1 MAGMSLLDPFGR
13 KINYLRLSVTGRCN
27 LRCSYCRPAG
37 GEEALTAGEILSDD
51 ELLLLARTAVGLGI
65 EKIRVTGGEPLVR
78 KGIVGLLSRLAAIPG
93 LKKLVLTTNG
103 LHLKGSAVA
112 LRKAGVESL
121 NISLDSLRPDRFARI
136 TGGGDLR
143 RVIEG
148 IARAQDCGFPHVKI
162 NAVVMRGINE
172 DEIEE
177 FAALTLD
184 RPLRVRFIE
193 YMPAAAGGGCTRGL
207 TVSGEEL
214 LDRLSRRYRLLP
226 MGKEELGGP
235 ARYFRIDGAAGAV
248 GVITPVSCH
257 FCGDCNRI
265 RVTSSGVAKGC
276 LFSLQDIDLMP
287 FLRRRNAEGLRKALQ
302 DVVRCKPDRHLLSP
316 EGFGGEP
323 FAMSAVGG

>member
-1 MAGMSLLDPFGR
+1 MLVDLHGR
-13 KINYLRLSVTGRCN
+13 RINYLRLSVTCRCN

-37 GEEALTAGEILSDD
+37 GEEAPTAGEILSDD

-78 KGIVGLLSRLAAIPG
+78 EGIVELLSRLAVIPG

-103 LHLKGSAVA
+103 LHLKESAWA
-112 LRKAGVESL
+112 LRRAGVESL
-121 NISLDSLRPDRFARI
+121 NISLDTLRPDRFARI

-143 RVIEG
+143 RVIQG
-148 IARAQDCGFPHVKI
+148 VAIAQECDFPHLKI

-172 DEIEE
+172 DEIED
-177 FAALTLD
+177 FAALTLYG
-184 RPLRVRFIE
+184 PLRVRFIE
-193 YMPAAAGGGCTRGL
+193 YMPAAAADRTHGI
-207 TVSGEEL
+207 TVPGEEI
-214 LDRLSRRYRLLP
+214 LDRLSRRYRLIP

-265 RVTSSGVAKGC
+265 RVTSGGVAKGC
-276 LFSLQDIDLMP
+276 LFSLQDIDLKP
-287 FLRRRNAEGLRKALQ
+287 FLRRGNAEGLRKALQ
-302 DVVRCKPDRHLLSP
+302 DVVRGKPDRHLLSP
-316 EGFGGEP
+316 EGIGGKP

>member
-13 KINYLRLSVTGRCN
+13 KVNYLRLSVTGRCN

-37 GEEALTAGEILSDD
+37 GEKGPTTGEILSDD

-78 KGIVGLLSRLAAIPG
+78 NGIAGLLSRLAAIPG

-103 LHLKGSAVA
+103 LHLKETAWA
-112 LRKAGVESL
+112 LLRAGVESL

-143 RVIEG
+143 RVVEG
-148 IARAQDCGFPHVKI
+148 IARAQECGFPHVKI
-162 NAVVMRGINE
+162 NTVVMRRINE

-193 YMPAAAGGGCTRGL
+193 YMPAAAADRTHGI
-207 TVSGEEL
+207 TVPGEEI

-226 MGKEELGGP
+226 VGKEEMGGP

-276 LFSLQDIDLMP
+276 LFSLQDVDLKP
-287 FLRRRNAEGLRKALQ
+287 FLRKGNTEGLRKALQ
-302 DVVRCKPDRHLLSP
+302 DVVQGKPDRHLLSP

>member
-37 GEEALTAGEILSDD
+37 GEEAPRVGEILSDD

-78 KGIVGLLSRLAAIPG
+78 EGIVGLLSRFAAIPG

-103 LHLKGSAVA
+103 LHLKESAGA

-121 NISLDSLRPDRFARI
+121 NISLDSLRPERFARI

-148 IARAQDCGFPHVKI
+148 IAKAQECGFPHIKI

-193 YMPAAAGGGCTRGL
+193 YMPAASGDCTRGI
-207 TVSGEEL
+207 TVPGEEI

-276 LFSLQDIDLMP
+276 LFSWQDIDLKP
-287 FLRRRNAEGLRKALQ
+287 FLRGGNTEGLRKALL

>member
-27 LRCSYCRPAG
+27 LRCSYCRPHGGGG
-37 GEEALTAGEILSDD
+37 GEDILSDD
-51 ELLLLARTAVGLGI
+51 ALVFIAKTSVRLGI
-65 EKIRVTGGEPLVR
+65 EKIRVTGGEPLMR
-78 KGIVGLLSRLAAIPG
+78 KGIENLLFRFAAIAG

-103 LHLKGSAVA
+103 LRLKESAEA
-112 LRKAGVESL
+112 LRGVGVESL

-143 RVIEG
+143 SVVEG
-148 IARAQDCGFPHVKI
+148 IARAQECGFPHIKI
-162 NAVVMRGINE
+162 NTVLMRGINE

-184 RPLRVRFIE
+184 TPVRVRFIE
-193 YMPAAAGGGCTRGL
+193 YMPAAAGVCVRGI
-207 TVSGEEL
+207 TVPGEEI

-226 MGKEELGGP
+226 MEKEELGGP

-276 LFSLQDIDLMP
+276 LFSAQDIDLKP
-287 FLRRRNAEGLRKALQ
+287 FLRRGNDEGLRKALL
-302 DVVRCKPDRHLLSP
+302 DIVRCKPGRHILSP

>member
-1 MAGMSLLDPFGR
+1 MLIDPYGR

-27 LRCSYCRPAG
+27 LRCSYCRPRG
-37 GEEALTAGEILSDD
+37 GGGGPEGPEILSD
-51 ELLLLARTAVGLGI
+51 EAILLVASTSVRLGI

-78 KGIVGLLSRLAAIPG
+78 KGIAGLLSRFAAIPG

-103 LHLKGSAVA
+103 LNLKESAGE

-121 NISLDSLRPDRFARI
+121 NISLDSLRPERFARI

-143 RVIEG
+143 RVLEG
-148 IARAQDCGFPHVKI
+148 IERAQGCGFPHIKI

-193 YMPAAAGGGCTRGL
+193 YMPAASGDCTRGI
-207 TVSGEEL
+207 TVPGEEI
-214 LDRLSRRYRLLP
+214 LDRLSRRYRLVP
-226 MGKEELGGP
+226 MEKEELGGP
-235 ARYFRIDGAAGAV
+235 ARYFRIDGGAGAI

-257 FCGDCNRI
+257 FCDDCNRI
-265 RVTSSGVAKGC
+265 RVTSAGVAKGC
-276 LFSLQDIDLMP
+276 LFSCQDVDLKP
-287 FLRRRNAEGLRKALQ
+287 FLRGGDPKGLRKALL
-302 DVVRCKPDRHLLSP
+302 DVVRCKPDRHYLSP
-316 EGFGGEP
+316 EGVGGKP

>member
-1 MAGMSLLDPFGR
+1 MMLVDPHGR
-13 KINYLRLSVTGRCN
+13 RINYLRLSVTGRCN
-27 LRCSYCRPAG
+27 LHCSYCRPHG
-37 GEEALTAGEILSDD
+37 GGGGPEILSDD
-51 ELLLLARTAVGLGI
+51 ALVFIAKTSVWLGI
-65 EKIRVTGGEPLVR
+65 EKIRVTGGEPLMR
-78 KGIVGLLSRLAAIPG
+78 KGIGDLLFRFAAIPG

-103 LHLKGSAVA
+103 LRLKESAEV
-112 LRKAGVESL
+112 LRGAGVESL

-136 TGGGDLR
+136 TGGGDLG

-148 IARAQDCGFPHVKI
+148 ISRARECGFPHIKI

-184 RPLRVRFIE
+184 SPVRVRFIE
-193 YMPAAAGGGCTRGL
+193 YMPAAAGVCVRGI
-207 TVSGEEL
+207 TVPGEEIL
-214 LDRLSRRYRLLP
+214 ERLSRRYRLLP
-226 MGKEELGGP
+226 MEKEELGGP

-276 LFSLQDIDLMP
+276 LFSARDIDLKP
-287 FLRRRNAEGLRKALQ
+287 FLRRGDADGLRKALLH
-302 DVVRCKPDRHLLSP
+302 VVRCKPGRHLLSP
-316 EGFGGEP
+316 DGFGSRP